1 VIGAEPARAAA
12 TPETVAGGRAKTLV
26 VRLLNYATNSIV
38 AHVPSFGLRRLWY
51 TRVLG
56 ARLAEHAGI
65 HMGCYLWFYGPGQVR
80 RDGLVLGAHSRVNRD
95 CTLDLRG
102 GLHVGENVSISPEVS
117 ILTAAHRSDHPDF
130 PVEARRV
137 VIEDNVWVG
146 TRATILPGVTLG
158 RGSVVA
164 AGAVVARDVPP
175 LAIVG
180 GVPARTIG
188 TRPDDATHYVLDSA
202 FPLFE

>member
-1 VIGAEPARAAA
+1 MIGSEEARAAS
-12 TPETVAGGRAKTLV
+12 TPEAAVGGGLRLLV
-26 VRLLNYATNSIV
+26 VRVLNYLTNSIV
-38 AHVPSFGLRRLWY
+38 AHLPSFGLRRLWY

-56 ARLAEHAGI
+56 ARLADHAGI
-65 HMGCYLWFYGPGQVR
+65 HMGCYIWFYGPGQVR
-80 RDGLVLGAHSRVNRD
+80 RDGLVLGAHSRINRR
-95 CTLDLRG
+95 CTLDVRG

-130 PVEARRV
+130 PVEARPV

-164 AGAVVARDVPP
+164 AGAVVTRPVLDRMV
-175 LAIVG
+175 VG
-180 GVPARTIG
+180 GVPASVIRS
-188 TRPDDATHYVLDSA
+188 RESKRSA
-202 FPLFE
+202 